1 MKKFI
6 ISNEEKNAILES
18 HNSYRNVLMG
28 HLFNKSLVLEQPQ
41 NPTTPQ
47 EVLSMAKGDGTT
59 PGKCAF
65 LKNAID
71 STRDGKPALVFKP
84 TAEKKDEVN
93 NIVKWTTGDN
103 VYFYGDMTYE
113 TIYVN
118 PETQQPTIRYS
129 NTWRCKD
136 LNVVQAD
143 LDVKI
148 NSLIN
153 DFKWKKYDG
162 LTDAEKNI
170 ATTPN
175 QTSFEVMYAGTTPL
189 YRAIY
194 GQQRGAI
201 TDPQKN
207 YSTKIFGSKN
217 ADAKEGVDWTFEKD
231 IEFDEK
237 EVWYRYDKTTIPNLG
252 KDKGIFDEDMAVYL
266 NPTGSLA
273 KGRTAQTKART
284 TEQNITKDDCE
295 EIVENFYNAFHLQTR
310 MTGAEIEQSKTDV
323 QWCARKFYKNWGVS
337 LKAGKLNNYI
347 DILKGLANDTNG
359 YPMPR
364 SSKFN
369 IN

>member
-1 MKKFI
+1 MKKII
-6 ISNEEKNAILES
+6 ISNEEKNTILES
-18 HNSYRNVLMG
+18 HNSYRDVLMG

-59 PGKCAF
+59 PGKCGF
-65 LKNAID
+65 LKNTINA
-71 STRDGKPALVFKP
+71 TKDGKPALVFKA

-118 PETQQPTIRYS
+118 PETQQPTVRYS
-129 NTWRCKD
+129 NTWSCNG
-136 LNVVQAD
+136 LNVVKAD
-143 LDVKI
+143 LDAKI
-148 NSLIN
+148 NSLIK

-175 QTSFEVMYAGTTPL
+175 QKSFEVMYAGTTPL

-201 TDPQKN
+201 TDPQTY
-207 YSTKIFGSKN
+207 YSAKIFGSKN
-217 ADAKEGVDWTFEKD
+217 ANAVEGVDWKFEAD
-231 IEFDEK
+231 IDFDEK
-237 EVWYRYDKTTIPNLG
+237 EIWKRYDKTTIPNLG
-252 KDKGIFDEDMAVYL
+252 KDKGIFDEDMVVYR
-266 NPTGSLA
+266 NPAGILA
-273 KGRTAQTKART
+273 KGTTAQTKKRT
-284 TEQNITKDDCE
+284 EEQEITKDDCVE
-295 EIVENFYNAFHLQTR
+295 TVENFYNAYHLQTR
-310 MTGAEIEQSKTDV
+310 MTDAEIESDKTNV
-323 QWCARKFYKNWGVS
+323 QWCVRRYYKNWGVN

-347 DILKGLANDTNG
+347 DILKGLAKDTNG
-359 YPMPR
+359 YTIQR